1 LGTHHE
7 GLGVLEGL
15 GIAILLANRH
25 RNNPK
30 RLIEALGEA
39 TQQVQVYLANDLRT
53 DLPNVLNRP
62 ENRPTSKKKSG

>member
-1 LGTHHE
+1 LGTHYE

-25 RNNPK
+25 WNNPK
-30 RLIEALGEA
+30 RLIQALGEA

-53 DLPNVLNRP
+53 SLPDVLNRAGNKP
-62 ENRPTSKKKSG
+62 SSKKKIS